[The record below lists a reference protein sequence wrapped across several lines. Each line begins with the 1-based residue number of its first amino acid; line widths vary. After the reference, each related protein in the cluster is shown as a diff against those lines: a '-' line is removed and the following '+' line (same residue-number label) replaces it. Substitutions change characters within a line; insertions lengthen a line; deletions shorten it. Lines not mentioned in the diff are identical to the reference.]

1 MGKARSIVLRP
12 CGSLS
17 GRGYGGGSYR
27 LSLGERPGR
36 GAGAAYLAYQGSR
49 PRHQRRCAMI
59 ADVPRHI
66 TQRILDGEGP
76 IQVWRE
82 YRCLSIPA
90 LAKKVGLNP
99 AAVMELEIE
108 GQGADGALLTD

>member
-1 MGKARSIVLRP
+1 
-12 CGSLS
+12 
-17 GRGYGGGSYR
+17 
-27 LSLGERPGR
+27 
-36 GAGAAYLAYQGSR
+36 
-49 PRHQRRCAMI
+49 MI

-66 TQRILDGEGP
+66 RQRILDGEGP
-76 IQVWRE
+76 VQVWRE

-108 GQGADGALLTD
+108 GQGADGALLTHIAAVLNVPVEYLTIPGGGGGDPVAGNERVREA